1 MGREQLEYG
10 DLKELKY
17 TTWCIKEAMRLYPPV
32 GYVGRETKEDTV
44 IAGHVI
50 PGGVNVILD
59 IMGMH
64 RHPDVWEEPEEYN
77 PLRFH
82 PNQAEGRHPYA
93 YMPFSAGSRNCIG
106 QNFALNEMKIVIAL
120 LVKQFRFSLDES
132 HKVIQQDC
140 VVLVAKNDIKLSLEF
155 IEQ

>member
-1 MGREQLEYG
+1 
-10 DLKELKY
+10 
-17 TTWCIKEAMRLYPPV
+17 MRLYPPV

-82 PNQAEGRHPYA
+82 PSQAEERHLYA
-93 YMPFSAGSRNCIG
+93 YIPFSAGSRNCIG

-120 LVKQFRFSLDES
+120 LVKQFRLSLDKS
-132 HKVIQQDC
+132 HKVVQQDC